1 MTSVRT
7 FSRLGSMTRLR
18 PVRMG
23 VTGACNTI
31 VDLGLLNLLLLAG
44 LGSNDAGR
52 LLASGIAYCIASLN
66 AYYWHDR
73 WVFASNLGPRPRPVL
88 WFGGVGLVALTAN
101 TFGVL
106 ALARLLNQSAM
117 EPLAALN
124 VAKFL
129 VLGLTALFS
138 YASYARLV
146 FRTDELHDPR
156 RSGSAKAASDQQG
169 GAV

>member
-1 MTSVRT
+1 MA
-7 FSRLGSMTRLR
+7 
-18 PVRMG
+18 

-88 WFGGVGLVALTAN
+88 WFGGVGLVAPKPPTP
-101 TFGVL
+101 
-106 ALARLLNQSAM
+106 SACWRW
-117 EPLAALN
+117 PGYSIN
-124 VAKFL
+124 PQW
-129 VLGLTALFS
+129 S
-138 YASYARLV
+138 RW
-146 FRTDELHDPR
+146 RH
-156 RSGSAKAASDQQG
+156 
-169 GAV
+169 